1 MAGFRDCKGAEWQ
14 IEFDALMLE
23 RIRNETNIDLADVT
37 GGGYEAIGA
46 VPDQAAACGDVTKL
60 VRVLRIICESAW
72 QAKAISG
79 DAFSK
84 LIRGESIAT
93 ARAAILGG
101 AADFFPA
108 SEWSA
113 ILLNLG
119 KRATFRKSLTDLS
132 LAAPLLEQMDR
143 LPKEARDVAME
154 LASGG
159 SQTLAPAAGSAS
171 GPDAT
176 PSNVAGS

>member
-1 MAGFRDCKGAEWQ
+1 MASFRDCKGVEWQ
-14 IEFDALMLE
+14 VEFDALVFE
-23 RIRNETNIDLADVT
+23 RIRDETKIDLADVT
-37 GGGYEAIGA
+37 GGGFEAIGA

-60 VRVLRIICESAW
+60 VRVLRIICEPAW
-72 QAKAISG
+72 QAKALSG

-108 SEWSA
+108 NEWSA

-119 KRATFRKSLTDLS
+119 KRATFRKSLTDLA

-143 LPKEARDVAME
+143 LPKEARDAAMA

-159 SQTLAPAAGSAS
+159 LQTLESAAGSAS

-176 PSNVAGS
+176 QSSAVGS